1 MTGIVHALLAIGDL
15 DELLSHPVIGMSWE
29 GFVVENVIA
38 AARTRI
44 TPYFYRT
51 RRGAEIDLLLVWPG
65 GEQWAIEIKRSV
77 APRPERGFHHACED
91 VKPQERFV
99 VYPGDDEYQVAPG
112 ITALPLAALAA
123 RVEQA
128 A

>member
-1 MTGIVHALLAIGDL
+1 MKRYTADRPDTSRAHKEKPGIAHGLLAIGDL

-29 GFVVENVIA
+29 GFVV
-38 AARTRI
+38 
-44 TPYFYRT
+44 
-51 RRGAEIDLLLVWPG
+51 
-65 GEQWAIEIKRSV
+65 
-77 APRPERGFHHACED
+77 
-91 VKPQERFV
+91 
-99 VYPGDDEYQVAPG
+99 QVAPG